1 MSIGRRCSQPKDRPS
16 LRRTTLRRKLLIITA
31 LCLFV
36 GAGGAFAAT
45 SVNTYKGTNL
55 SFTHGSGSAK
65 KPVPV
70 GHTELFQAQNTDS
83 TKASAPLK
91 KIVVRIYGVKSNAK
105 YFPTC
110 SAAKM
115 EALKSD
121 SFCPKKSK
129 FENGSVHS
137 WLGNTTL
144 LLSTRIPCNPH
155 LDAFNANKKGKLWFF
170 FTTSSGKQCAG
181 LPTGATPPYAG
192 FVKQQGKYQVTTV
205 PLPPSVS
212 TMVNGQTGF
221 YGSLIKETLHWLKVT
236 TRVNGKTVGNNMSFG
251 CLHGKRP
258 WSVTFTATTNG
269 HDRQVATVKRA
280 AKC

>member
-1 MSIGRRCSQPKDRPS
+1 M
-16 LRRTTLRRKLLIITA
+16 RRKLLIITA

-36 GAGGAFAAT
+36 GAGAAFAAT

-70 GHTELFQAQNTDS
+70 GHTELIQAQNKDS

-91 KIVVRIYGVKSNAK
+91 RIVFRIYGVKSNAK

-110 SAAKM
+110 SATKM

-129 FENGSVHS
+129 FATGVLHA
-137 WLGNTTL
+137 WLGNAA
-144 LLSTRIPCNPH
+144 LSFPRVPCKAH
-155 LDAFNANKKGKLWFF
+155 LDVFSANKKGKLWFF
-170 FTTSSGKQCAG
+170 FTTRSGAQCAG
-181 LPTGATPPYAG
+181 LLTGATPPYAG
-192 FVKQQGKYQVTTV
+192 FVTQQGKYQVTTV
-205 PLPPSVS
+205 PLPPS
-212 TMVNGQTGF
+212 TNTRVNGVTGF
-221 YGSLIKETLHWLKVT
+221 YGSLIKQTLQWLKVT
-236 TRVNGKTVGNNMSFG
+236 TRVKGKTVGNNVSFG

-258 WSVTFTATTNG
+258 WSVTYTATTNG
-269 HDRQVATVKRA
+269 HDRQVSTVKGS